1 MKEILNKYGV
11 YIIVALLVG
20 AAALW
25 WVSNKSDTESKN
37 IPAKSSQVELP
48 QPTTQP
54 TTQSVVGTVTIADD
68 EVKTINST
76 ETSMSGDRINKVQ
89 GEISN
94 EASQPREINEDAVKN
109 KENTL
114 EQ

>member
-48 QPTTQP
+48 QPA
-54 TTQSVVGTVTIADD
+54 TQSVVGTVTIADD